1 VIPRPKKVQRMLAMR
16 ACRSSIMV
24 GKVLTLKQME
34 RVVRHMGEMEK
45 PWNCPHGRPTMRH
58 LAGMGEWRGW
68 MEGSAVG
75 GGEEQDAVDGNGGA
89 TDWKGW
95 LESRR

>member
-1 VIPRPKKVQRMLAMR
+1 
-16 ACRSSIMV
+16 MV

-68 MEGSAVG
+68 MEGITIDG
-75 GGEEQDAVDGNGGA
+75 GKEEDAMGGIDSV

-95 LESRR
+95 LDSRK